1 MLKERATYY
10 YMEDGCNCAE
20 AVLLAAND
28 VYGLGLSDE
37 TAKVVGGFGGGMGC
51 GNACGA
57 LCGAIAVMG
66 VKKMGRRAHETPGFS
81 PACGAL
87 VKDFEAA
94 LGSTMCADLRK
105 IHANQTQRCLKTVLA
120 ACDVLESHLA
130 ATEKE

>member
-130 ATEKE
+130 EAAKE